1 MRGLLLFKKM
11 EIQEQGYVDKMEWES
26 TFVISQN
33 GKILQ
38 ADERAMHIL
47 RKLKN
52 EIIDGLGNKKLS
64 FRWRGMEISI
74 YPIFERGHV
83 TKYFGLIRK
92 GDTETIEEYINK
104 TYEIMNNFKENI
116 SHYFFNPIVIAK
128 GYIDLMLDESKNA
141 GEKQKLKKIKN
152 AIERIEAVVKNTI
165 MYGKII
171 E

>member
-1 MRGLLLFKKM
+1 MKGLSLFEKM
-11 EIQEQGYVDKMEWES
+11 EIQEQKYIDKMDWES
-26 TFVISQN
+26 TFMISQN

-38 ADERAMHIL
+38 ADRRAMHIW
-47 RKLKN
+47 RRLKN
-52 EIIDGLGNKKLS
+52 EIMDGLGSKKLS
-64 FRWRGMEISI
+64 FKWRGMEISV

-83 TKYFGLIRK
+83 TKYFGIIRK
-92 GDTETIEEYINK
+92 GDTEAIEEYINK
-104 TYEIMNNFKENI
+104 SYKIMDNFKKNI

-128 GYIDLMLDESKNA
+128 GYVDLVLDESKDIE
-141 GEKQKLKKIKN
+141 EKKKLKKIKN